1 MTAETLEVEFWIA
14 VDDEGNFVVTDLG
27 AQEANDQLVNGY
39 SCQATRVFAM
49 TLNVPKPKVIAVT
62 ATLPDTDGPITVTVA
77 QPVE

>member
-14 VDDEGNFVVTDLG
+14 VDDEGNIAVSADG
-27 AQEANDQLVNGY
+27 PMEANDELIGNNNCLT
-39 SCQATRVFAM
+39 SRVFAM
-49 TLNVPKPKVIAVT
+49 KLTLPTPKVVEVT